1 MKVQHNIS
9 ALNLTGTGSILGDS
23 LADEDVINDTPNPIQ
38 EDHFKY
44 IWSTSTGHTGTSPFI
59 SLSDP
64 TINANGLL
72 KLQLGANSGKL
83 MEVTMKTV
91 NTSSLG
97 IADTNV
103 SLFSSL
109 AITQFDEA
117 INSLS
122 GIRSELGAIHN
133 RLEHA
138 YEVSTNSAENLQS
151 AESRIRDLDIAKEMM
166 TQTKLNILAQ
176 SSTAMLAQSNQ
187 QSQFILNILQ

>member
-1 MKVQHNIS
+1 M
-9 ALNLTGTGSILGDS
+9 
-23 LADEDVINDTPNPIQ
+23 DVT
-38 EDHFKY
+38 
-44 IWSTSTGHTGTSPFI
+44 
-59 SLSDP
+59 L
-64 TINANGLL
+64 
-72 KLQLGANSGKL
+72 
-83 MEVTMKTV
+83 KTV

-103 SLFSSL
+103 SLFSSI

-117 INSLS
+117 INTLS
-122 GIRSELGAIHN
+122 GIRSELGAIQN
-133 RLEHA
+133 RLEYA

-151 AESRIRDLDIAKEMM
+151 AESRIRDLDLAKEMM